1 MLVKNPYG
9 NMKTND
15 NLDCLSDSF
24 SDNDSS
30 GDDII
35 LIDKTKKQVEEA
47 QKNQQLQEQKVQEK

>member
-1 MLVKNPYG
+1 MIVKNPYG

-47 QKNQQLQEQKVQEK
+47 QKNQQL